1 MVNIP
6 DNIDPV
12 KIDDSIK
19 LLKKYI
25 DESSITQVIS
35 ILEELK

>member
-1 MVNIP
+1 MMNKDKGDMVNIP

-19 LLKKYI
+19 LLKNTWMNPVSRK
-25 DESSITQVIS
+25 
-35 ILEELK
+35 